1 MCFLKRPQK
10 MTKPSP
16 SIWHLLHIVKS
27 TVKISLIFVAF
38 LENMNFKEPFQGKFG
53 VKEQFKGDQK
63 VTKIRNNLLTLF
75 NIWVTSKWIKY
86 LQKINLT
93 SISFYVSIKVFTL
106 WPPKFRGLPMPLF
119 QFVFTVY
126 RTIKKSCSTWILKG
140 I

>member
-1 MCFLKRPQK
+1 MGQWFLIIEIKNLNSVAKNLRCVGIGW
-10 MTKPSP
+10 TSY
-16 SIWHLLHIVKS
+16 
-27 TVKISLIFVAF
+27 TVKLGDKEQIGV
-38 LENMNFKEPFQGKFG
+38 KEPFQRKFG

-126 RTIKKSCSTWILKG
+126 RTIKKSCSTWILKS